1 MLQLLGYA
9 GLIPFIFLPLGSLV
23 WQLMVPVQA
32 LLLFQFY
39 SCLILGFMA
48 GAIWPVL
55 YHAKQPMGR
64 AIWAVTFPVLALL
77 GIALLPAYI
86 LLIMALLFLALRV
99 YEYQTEINQLY
110 SLPYQ
115 ALRNQLTAVVV
126 LCHLAFYIGYGYGG

>member
-1 MLQLLGYA
+1 MLHFLGYA
-9 GLIPFIFLPLGSLV
+9 GLIPFIFLPLCSLV
-23 WQLMVPVQA
+23 WQLMLPAQA

-55 YHAKQPMGR
+55 YQAKQPAGR
-64 AIWAVTFPVLALL
+64 AIAAVIFPVFAIL
-77 GIALLPAYI
+77 GIAILPAYI
-86 LLIMALLFLALRV
+86 LILMALLFLALRV

-110 SLPYQ
+110 SAPYQ

-126 LCHLAFYIGYGYGG
+126 LCHLAFYLGYGNV

>member
-9 GLIPFIFLPLGSLV
+9 GLIPFIALPLCSLL
-23 WQLMVPVQA
+23 WQLMPPAQA

-55 YHAKQPMGR
+55 YQAKQPTTR
-64 AIWAVTFPVLALL
+64 AIWAVTFPVLAIL
-77 GIALLPAYI
+77 GIAIVPAYI
-86 LLIMALLFLALRV
+86 LLLMALLFLALRV
-99 YEYQTEINQLY
+99 YEYQSDINRLY
-110 SLPYQ
+110 AASYQ

-126 LCHLAFYIGYGYGG
+126 LCHLAFYIGYGHV

>member
-9 GLIPFIFLPLGSLV
+9 GLIPFIVLPLCSLL
-23 WQLMVPVQA
+23 WQLMPPAQA

-55 YHAKQPMGR
+55 YQAKEPTTR
-64 AIWAVTFPVLALL
+64 AIWAVTFPVLAIL
-77 GIALLPAYI
+77 GIAIVPAYI
-86 LLIMALLFLALRV
+86 LLLMASLFLALRV
-99 YEYQTEINQLY
+99 YEYQTDINRLY
-110 SLPYQ
+110 AASYQ

-126 LCHLAFYIGYGYGG
+126 LCHLAFYIGYGYV